1 MAKVEE
7 DACMPIAVIG
17 MGCRFPGDATSP
29 ELLWDF
35 IANGRSAW
43 SEFPKDRINIDG
55 FYHPSGDRQG
65 SVKFLICPSTVVE
78 SNASSDMLQRW
89 PFSKR

>member
-1 MAKVEE
+1 MPDAGIRSERMAQFGG
-7 DACMPIAVIG
+7 DSSMPIAVIG

-29 ELLWDF
+29 DRLWELLV
-35 IANGRSAW
+35 NGRNAW

-65 SVKFLICPSTVVE
+65 SVRIK
-78 SNASSDMLQRW
+78 
-89 PFSKR
+89 